1 MLEEWE
7 TITLAKHEQQAI
19 GRVHREI
26 LVRLQYLHRVGLGYL
41 TLDRQTRTL
50 SGGEAQRINL
60 ATALGTALTQT
71 LYVLDEPTVGLHP
84 RDSRRL
90 LEILRDLRDKG
101 NTLVVVEH
109 DPELIL
115 GADHLLDIGPAA
127 GSHGGQV
134 IFQGTPTALLK
145 NGNGNG

>member
-1 MLEEWE
+1 IKSLLADMAAVKLTEAEEA
-7 TITLAKHEQQAI
+7 LY
-19 GRVHREI
+19 GRVFREI
-26 LVRLQYLHRVGLGYL
+26 IARLNYLARVGLGYL

-60 ATALGTALTQT
+60 ATALGTSLTQT

-101 NTLVVVEH
+101 NTIVVVEH
-109 DPELIL
+109 DPEIIM
-115 GADHLLDIGPAA
+115 GADEIIDVGPQA
-127 GSHGGQV
+127 GSLG
-134 IFQGTPTALLK
+134 
-145 NGNGNG
+145 